1 MSSRAAKGAPKPRR
15 PAIRARI
22 SSTKPGVTMNC
33 GTRSTQS
40 RLFWRCPVSEVL
52 ALAPQ
57 ATRNRR
63 VPSGRFGGRGRSKLS
78 HEKTRRPSVE
88 SRKGAVPG
96 LRAARSVSLP
106 RSSVGSRTGA
116 MTPQARPICYS
127 PFPLRVPHYPSRK
140 LVSSPRR
147 VKPSERVSR
156 TGLSCSLHAKGYET
170 YRAGLAF
177 GSGRR
182 TRYALNKP
190 SSA

>member
-1 MSSRAAKGAPKPRR
+1 
-15 PAIRARI
+15 
-22 SSTKPGVTMNC
+22 
-33 GTRSTQS
+33 
-40 RLFWRCPVSEVL
+40 
-52 ALAPQ
+52 
-57 ATRNRR
+57 
-63 VPSGRFGGRGRSKLS
+63 
-78 HEKTRRPSVE
+78 
-88 SRKGAVPG
+88 
-96 LRAARSVSLP
+96 
-106 RSSVGSRTGA
+106 